1 MLHRLYFL
9 TNENFKS
16 IVVKFAENLMVAL
29 ALCVG
34 LTMADKPVSS
44 ALKLVADGNALF
56 NVELFKKIAAAKP
69 GQNIISSPLSAHTV
83 LAMAAYGAKKN
94 TAAEMQKGLHL
105 ASDEVIGRQGYQNLI
120 EHLNSVNNVTLE
132 LANKIYVNDQVPLKD
147 SYRQLAATN
156 FFSDASPLNVAKPAE
171 SAAEINQWVKDKTHN
186 KIDEI
191 IKADA
196 ITHDLAMVLLNA
208 VYFKGAWSKAFKKEL
223 TKPMV
228 FNVDAQTQKHVDT
241 MSITSSFHY
250 GELPDLKAKFIE
262 LPYQNKNVKMVIIVP
277 DEIDGLKD
285 VINNLEHFNASR
297 LAKSGYDREVHLYLP
312 KFKIETK
319 IDLNEPLKALGMK
332 DMFTPAADFSGMTDK
347 PVYVSK
353 VTQKA
358 FIEVNE
364 EGSEAA
370 AVTEI
375 GLSMRFGEEEPEHVL
390 KVDRPSIFYVSIDRI
405 IAFGGILKNPLVQ

>member
-1 MLHRLYFL
+1 MW
-9 TNENFKS
+9 TK
-16 IVVKFAENLMVAL
+16 NLMVAL

-44 ALKLVADGNALF
+44 ALKVVADGNALF

-69 GQNIISSPLSAHTV
+69 GENIISSPLSAHTV

-156 FFSDASPLNVAKPAE
+156 FYSDASPLNVAKPKEA
-171 SAAEINQWVKDKTHN
+171 AAEINQWVKDKTHN
-186 KIDEI
+186 KIDGI
-191 IKADA
+191 IQPDA
-196 ITHDLAMVLLNA
+196 INHNLAMVLLNA
-208 VYFKGAWSKAFKKEL
+208 VYFKGAWGKAFKKEL

-241 MSITSSFHY
+241 MSITSTFHY

-312 KFKIETK
+312 KFKINTK
-319 IDLNEPLKALGMK
+319 IDLNDPLKALGME
-332 DMFTPAADFSGMTDK
+332 DMFSPTADFSGMTDK

-370 AVTEI
+370 AVTAI
-375 GLSMRFGEEEPEHVL
+375 KMVPLSAPLLPLMKPTLRI
-390 KVDRPSIFYVSIDRI
+390 DRPFLFRIFYAPAKMTLFTGSIS
-405 IAFGGILKNPLVQ
+405 KP